1 MAMTG
6 IEGLSSGIDS
16 RVTAARS
23 AQFAEGAG
31 DFAAM
36 LERAAKEQNGAGIE
50 SEDASRL
57 GLPKPHVTITA
68 RTRLNGDYTSGF
80 QGAFTSPLD
89 KAARPT
95 GMAHGQNATIDKT
108 SELYESALEFESYF
122 VKIMLSSMR
131 NSVTKSSITGEESFA
146 SQMYEDMLYDELAVT
161 MTKNA
166 GFGLADQIYLALN
179 TDTLE

>member
-1 MAMTG
+1 MAITG
-6 IEGLSSGIDS
+6 IEGISSGIDS
-16 RVTAARS
+16 RITAARS

-36 LERAAKEQNGAGIE
+36 LERAAKKQNA
-50 SEDASRL
+50 

-179 TDTLE
+179 TDTLA